1 MLVFAYDGSLNGDWV
16 AHYAARF
23 AAHTG
28 DRRLRLV
35 HVHDG
40 TPVPHLAERIERIAD
55 ECRLAAV
62 ALDPELAPRAG
73 RSVAER
79 LLERLRPDPDTTL
92 ICGARARARDRA
104 FLAGTVSARLLAEAP
119 VGVVAV
125 RVVHPG
131 VLGQPG
137 RVLLPLAGHPR
148 GAAQAIPLIRLLG
161 PDLQHLHVLFVR
173 EVSRLRR
180 LDHPHDALEA
190 LLAGGQG
197 FVERI
202 EAEARAAL
210 LPHRCDVDG
219 SVVLSDD
226 AAREILVHAAKLRVR
241 LICLGASERT
251 LSQRI
256 VRGNPIERLLREAP
270 ADVAVYRS
278 AA

>member
-16 AHYAARF
+16 AHYAARL
-23 AAHTG
+23 AANAG
-28 DRRLRLV
+28 DRRLRLL

-40 TPVPHLAERIERIAD
+40 TPAPHLVARIERIAE
-55 ECRLAAV
+55 ECRIAGV
-62 ALDPELAPRAG
+62 SLDPEFAPRAG
-73 RSVAER
+73 LSVAER
-79 LLERLRPDPDTTL
+79 LLACLPADPDTTL
-92 ICGARARARDRA
+92 ICGARARPREHA
-104 FLAGTVSARLLAEAP
+104 FLAGTVSARLLADAP
-119 VGVVAV
+119 VRVVAV

-148 GAAQAIPLIRLLG
+148 GAAQALPLIRLLG
-161 PDLQHLHVLFVR
+161 ADLEHLHVLFVR

-180 LDHPHDALEA
+180 LDHPHDTLEA
-190 LLAGGQG
+190 LLAEGRA
-197 FVERI
+197 FVERV
-202 EAEARAAL
+202 EGEARATL
-210 LPHRCDVDG
+210 LPRRCEVDG

-241 LICLGASERT
+241 LICLGASERS

-256 VRGNPIERLLREAP
+256 LRGNPIERVLREAT